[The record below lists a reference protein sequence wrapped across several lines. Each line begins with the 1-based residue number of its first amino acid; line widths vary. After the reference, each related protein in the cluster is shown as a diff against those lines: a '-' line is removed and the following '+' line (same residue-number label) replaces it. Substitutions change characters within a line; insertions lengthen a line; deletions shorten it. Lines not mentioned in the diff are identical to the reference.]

1 MSKIAIAKINS
12 LSFVSFAH
20 KLFLFCVSITLAKR
34 SGIVIISLQTHF
46 FSKFINNKE
55 KSALIIKIIKMKKLL
70 IASGVAVLAFAMV
83 AGAQGYTFSSN
94 LTVGST
100 GADVVALQTAL
111 MAAGHNIPAVASG
124 AAAKGYFGSQT
135 KTAVQAYQA
144 SKSIPTTGF
153 VGPMTRAALNG
164 GALTVSNCLS
174 GWTSVSYQGAQ
185 VCLPPGYTL
194 PGSTPVGTSPT
205 PAPGVVS
212 TPGVAGTIDITLR
225 STPSDGTDV
234 KKGEEMVVA
243 TYELQSSD
251 SDMALSN
258 IALKFNKRLWL
269 YAGSITI
276 LDGSNVIASKSGLT
290 EADFTEVT
298 SGTDYRVRFNGLNY
312 VVPRNSKKVITVRVK
327 MLGFTDRTAETISLT
342 EAEVRAVDGTGV
354 SNTDTITSTRTFDFV
369 ASNTANI
376 VVTLNPLSP
385 LKKVVQ
391 TSTSGE
397 TKDVLLGV
405 YDLKSENRP
414 STLKTLKVGLNTSAG
429 SLTTIFSDI
438 KIDAGNGLVYS
449 ADSVAATSTFS
460 TLSIPLPQDQRVS
473 VRVLGTVADADN
485 FTDGISASSTVWGV
499 AISGSVGSVTAEDAN
514 FDTATVSGGKV
525 VSSDAIFM
533 QSGAQISGGT
543 FFINEPGT
551 NSSGR
556 LSDTLFGGTFTVSA
570 GDKTSLYIS
579 RTPATAFAT
588 STNSTLAAAS
598 STMTSFVPSGDTL
611 PQDTSTFY
619 VIPAGSSRAFTI
631 GGSLNNKNG
640 TLTTKTTGVTT
651 VYFTDDTGSAQKFN
665 INFGLEGLNSNF
677 AKGVL
682 LGNQ

>member
-1 MSKIAIAKINS
+1 
-12 LSFVSFAH
+12 
-20 KLFLFCVSITLAKR
+20 
-34 SGIVIISLQTHF
+34 
-46 FSKFINNKE
+46 
-55 KSALIIKIIKMKKLL
+55 MKKVL
-70 IASGVAVLAFAMV
+70 IASGVAVLAFAMI
-83 AGAQGYTFSSN
+83 AGAQGYTFNTN

-100 GADVVALQTAL
+100 GADVVALQTWL
-111 MAAGHNIPAVASG
+111 MSQGHSIPALSAGV
-124 AAAKGYFGSQT
+124 AKGYFGSQT
-135 KTAVQAYQA
+135 KAAVMAYQA
-144 SKSIPTTGF
+144 SKGIPNTGF
-153 VGPMTRAALNG
+153 VGPLTRGALNG
-164 GALTVSNCLS
+164 SPV
-174 GWTSVSYQGAQ
+174 
-185 VCLPPGYTL
+185 LPPVATTCPAGYVC
-194 PGSTPVGTSPT
+194 TPVGGT
-205 PAPGVVS
+205 PVVTTPGVMG
-212 TPGVAGTIDITLR
+212 TLGVAGTLDITLR

-298 SGTDYRVRFNGLNY
+298 SGTDYRVRFNGLSY
-312 VVPRNSKKVITVRVK
+312 VVPRNSKKVITVKVK

-354 SNTDTITSTRTFDFV
+354 SSTDTITSTRTFDFV
-369 ASNTANI
+369 ASNTANVI
-376 VVTLNPLSP
+376 VTLNSASP
-385 LKKVVQ
+385 LKRVVQ

-397 TKDVLLGV
+397 TKDVILGV
-405 YDLKSENRP
+405 YDLKAENRP
-414 STLKTLKVGLNTSAG
+414 ATLKTLKVGLNISSG
-429 SLTTIFSDI
+429 SLTTIFSDL

-460 TLSIPLPQDQRVS
+460 TLSIPLPQDQRIS
-473 VRVLGTVADADN
+473 IKLLGTLADADN
-485 FTDGISASSTVWGV
+485 YNDGIMASSTVWGV

-514 FDTATVSGGKV
+514 YDTATVSGGQV
-525 VSSDAIFM
+525 VSSDTIFM
-533 QSGAQISGGT
+533 KSGAQITGGS

-579 RTPATAFAT
+579 KTPATAFAT

-598 STMTSFVPSGDTL
+598 STITSFVQSGDTL

-619 VIPAGSSRAFTI
+619 VIPAGSQRTFTI

-651 VYFTDDTGSAQKFN
+651 VYFTDDTASAQKFN
-665 INFGLEGLNSNF
+665 INFGLESLNSNF

>member
-1 MSKIAIAKINS
+1 
-12 LSFVSFAH
+12 
-20 KLFLFCVSITLAKR
+20 
-34 SGIVIISLQTHF
+34 
-46 FSKFINNKE
+46 
-55 KSALIIKIIKMKKLL
+55 MKKVL
-70 IASGVAVLAFAMV
+70 IASGVAVLAFAMI
-83 AGAQGYTFSSN
+83 AGAQGYTFNSN

-111 MAAGHNIPAVASG
+111 MAAGHNIPAIASG

-153 VGPMTRAALNG
+153 VGPMTRGALNG
-164 GALTVSNCLS
+164 GVVVVPPPA
-174 GWTSVSYQGAQ
+174 GF
-185 VCLPPGYTL
+185 VCPPGYTCTP
-194 PGSTPVGTSPT
+194 PGGTPPATT
-205 PAPGVVS
+205 PAPGVIT

-414 STLKTLKVGLNTSAG
+414 STLKTLKVGLNISAG